1 MKVKEEMT
9 LTKTERRVVMGE
21 RRGLQNKYYS
31 YRGALFFIPFLL
43 MACLFILPDK
53 VMAQEGW
60 GPGQDKWKFEL
71 GGYFPSISSDMKIDA
86 GDDRIDLENF
96 LGLSEDESVWR
107 LDGYWRFAKKHRLG
121 FGYYGLRRDA
131 TSVFSDSIN
140 IGGETWYAGAKVAT
154 ELDMDFFALAYAYS
168 FYQNERWEIAG
179 TIGAYWVKVQTT
191 IALAAALDNGVDPP
205 LAVSDRFESE
215 TVQAPLPLIGLSFDY
230 YITPKWMATFKGGYF
245 QLSLDEFSGK
255 ILNLG
260 AKLEYQFT
268 KMFGLGL
275 GYDGFRLKVDADDAG
290 DTAEIDYKYQG
301 VQLYG
306 VLRF

>member
-1 MKVKEEMT
+1 MKKRT
-9 LTKTERRVVMGE
+9 C
-21 RRGLQNKYYS
+21 QSDKYFS
-31 YRGALFFIPFLL
+31 SLGVLFIPFLL
-43 MACLFILPDK
+43 LTCLFILPDK

-71 GGYFPSISSDMKIDA
+71 GGYFPSIKSDMKVDV

-96 LGLSEDESVWR
+96 LGLSEDETVWR

-131 TSVFSDSIN
+131 THGFSDDID
-140 IGGETWYAGAKVAT
+140 IGGQEWPIGAYVST
-154 ELDMDFFALAYAYS
+154 ELDMDFFTLAYAYS
-168 FYQNERWEIAG
+168 FYQNEKWEIAG
-179 TIGAYWVKVQTT
+179 TLGAYWVKVQTT

-205 LAVSDRFESE
+205 LAASDRFESE
-215 TVQAPLPLIGLSFDY
+215 TVEAPLPLIGLSFDY

-245 QLSLDEFSGK
+245 QLSLDQFSGR

-275 GYDGFRLKVDADDAG
+275 GYDSFRLNVEAEDTG
-290 DTAEIDYKYQG
+290 DTAEIEYKYHG
-301 VQLYG
+301 IQLYG

>member
-1 MKVKEEMT
+1 MRK
-9 LTKTERRVVMGE
+9 GDCFN
-21 RRGLQNKYYS
+21 NKYFAS
-31 YRGALFFIPFLL
+31 KGALL
-43 MACLFILPDK
+43 ILPLLILVCTFMMPGK
-53 VMAQEGW
+53 VMADEGW

-71 GGYFPSISSDMKIDA
+71 GGYFPSISSDMKVDVGDVSIDM
-86 GDDRIDLENF
+86 ENF
-96 LGLSEDESVWR
+96 LGLNEDESVAR

-131 TSVFSDSIN
+131 TNAFSDSVD
-140 IGGETWYAGAKVAT
+140 IGGETWYAGAYVST
-154 ELDMDFFALAYAYS
+154 ELDMDFFTLVYAYS
-168 FYQNERWEIAG
+168 FYQNEKWEIAG

-205 LAVSDRFESE
+205 LAVSDRFVSE
-215 TVQAPLPLIGLSFDY
+215 TVEAPLPLIGLSFDY
-230 YITPKWMATFKGGYF
+230 YITPKWMATLKGGYF
-245 QLSLDEFSGK
+245 QLSLDNFSGR

-268 KMFGLGL
+268 KTFGLGL
-275 GYDGFRLKVDADDAG
+275 GYDGFRLNVDADDAG
-290 DTAEIDYKYQG
+290 DTAEIEYKYSG